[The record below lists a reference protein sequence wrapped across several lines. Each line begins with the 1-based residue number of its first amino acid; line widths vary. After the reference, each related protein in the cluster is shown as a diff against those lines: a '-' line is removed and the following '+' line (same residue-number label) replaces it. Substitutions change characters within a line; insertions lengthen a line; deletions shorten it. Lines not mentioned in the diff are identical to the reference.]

1 MVDDVVIRSATSAE
15 VAAIAAFNSLNH
27 HPRADG
33 QPNQRIAARTRDL
46 LDGRH
51 PTCTVDHCLVVA
63 LGKQIVG
70 SATAIP
76 QTWTL
81 GGTDLHVEMVEFV
94 AVDRALRSRGLGRR
108 LMNEIHAA
116 ISARGAALTAIIG
129 RPSFYTRFGYHALP
143 IGTADHLA
151 PHTESLG
158 QVHTTRTATID
169 DLDLVVASQPSAGL
183 HVRRDHRTFAYELGG
198 RHEHSVFR
206 RDLRLVV
213 RSGDHR
219 TLGWYTTTPDPI
231 RPVVDNVTAGDTTH
245 LGDVVATIAAAHPGV
260 TFALGP
266 RHPASELL
274 ERTSRHDRLHVRVAD
289 PHQLLSVSPT
299 GRLSDL
305 TLAVDRDLWRLGPVA
320 TRVDA
325 TEDLIDHADVHLTA
339 ASFVRVVL
347 GLADLSFVADYDAD
361 VEFRTA
367 QAEQLLAEH
376 LPARPVHLWPLG

>member
-183 HVRRDHRTFAYELGG
+183 HVRRDHRT
-198 RHEHSVFR
+198 
-206 RDLRLVV
+206 
-213 RSGDHR
+213 
-219 TLGWYTTTPDPI
+219 LGWYTTTPDPI